1 MNKLGK
7 VICIPF
13 AYKKDMN
20 SGVNISSSGSQR
32 MMVYLKNTSVALVSA
47 KRYNKD
53 AEVVFA
59 TNLSE
64 QEIPEEIRNIFERE
78 NIRVITIPYDEFR
91 FPAEYMWSLAF
102 YKLCVLKHIC
112 NEGFEKLIY
121 LDTDVYIQDN
131 LESIWR
137 ETENKILLYDINH
150 GLGVEDYK
158 ILCSE
163 VKNFVC
169 GGGGDEDPA
178 IYYTLWRRIFCF
190 KPQERSSLCEL
201 CRKDI

>member
-64 QEIPEEIRNIFERE
+64 QEIPEEIRNIFERKYSGY
-78 NIRVITIPYDEFR
+78 NY
-91 FPAEYMWSLAF
+91 
-102 YKLCVLKHIC
+102 
-112 NEGFEKLIY
+112 
-121 LDTDVYIQDN
+121 
-131 LESIWR
+131 SI
-137 ETENKILLYDINH
+137 
-150 GLGVEDYK
+150 
-158 ILCSE
+158 
-163 VKNFVC
+163 
-169 GGGGDEDPA
+169 
-178 IYYTLWRRIFCF
+178 
-190 KPQERSSLCEL
+190 
-201 CRKDI
+201 

>member
-32 MMVYLKNTSVALVSA
+32 MMVYLKNANVALVSA

-78 NIRVITIPYDEFR
+78 NIQVIIIPYDEFR
-91 FPAEYMWSLAF
+91 FPAEYMWSLVF

-112 NEGFEKLIY
+112 NEGFGKLIY
-121 LDTDVYIQDN
+121 LDTIVHTGTTF
-131 LESIWR
+131 L
-137 ETENKILLYDINH
+137 KKL
-150 GLGVEDYK
+150 
-158 ILCSE
+158 
-163 VKNFVC
+163 
-169 GGGGDEDPA
+169 
-178 IYYTLWRRIFCF
+178 
-190 KPQERSSLCEL
+190 
-201 CRKDI
+201 RKK